1 MLSGQGVNTYK
12 ISTIVDLSRLIVTI
26 AVGVNTYKISTIV
39 DEFEKALFLGYHY
52 HTPERLDGEENL
64 SSR

>member
-12 ISTIVDLSRLIVTI
+12 ISTIVDKCTTRIWNRQ
-26 AVGVNTYKISTIV
+26 GVNTYKISTIV

-52 HTPERLDGEENL
+52 HFPERLDGEENL